1 MMYLT
6 HPSDS
11 IHLSIHLSRCV
22 AVALRGRMYVDMYIR
37 SFFLPGKTTEASRWS
52 SAGKWGGGVGVAW
65 VSIWG
70 VDYRGDKAKQVML
83 DIYLHVDIYACKV
96 KYLHI
101 HMTGAGVYANISRS
115 PTRASERNA
124 SSVSRVVSEII
135 HPPAEQSPSPKKDG
149 ELRPSRSRG
158 D

>member
-1 MMYLT
+1 M
-6 HPSDS
+6 
-11 IHLSIHLSRCV
+11 
-22 AVALRGRMYVDMYIR
+22 
-37 SFFLPGKTTEASRWS
+37 
-52 SAGKWGGGVGVAW
+52 GVAW